1 MRALVIGGGSWGT
14 AFACV
19 LARRGHVVT
28 LGVRDADAAQAMARD
43 RTNARYL
50 PDVRLE
56 ALVTPV
62 PLDLPAQC
70 RGAELVALAV
80 PSRAFASV
88 AASIRLDDGALAL
101 SLTKGL
107 DPASGRLLLDV
118 LAEQAG
124 IDPSRTAFLTG
135 PNHAEEIA
143 LGHPAASVLSSPS
156 PAAARRLQ
164 ALLTGG
170 MFRVYR
176 SDDVVGVQICAAAK
190 NVVAV
195 AAGASDGLG
204 FGDNAKAALM
214 TRGLAE
220 MGRLGEA
227 FGADPR
233 TYAGLAGLGDLVATC
248 TSRHSRNR
256 AAGEQIA
263 QGVAPDEIEKRLGMA
278 VEGLTTAPA
287 LRSLGLE
294 RQVDLPITEAVCAVV
309 EGMPLAEALVGLLER
324 VPASEHDSSRAAP
337 DLESIAERP

>member
-1 MRALVIGGGSWGT
+1 MRALVVGGGSWGT

-28 LGVRDADAAQAMARD
+28 LGCRDPEAARAMARD

-50 PDVRLE
+50 PNVPLE

-62 PLDLPAQC
+62 AARPAPAVRGRRP
-70 RGAELVALAV
+70 RGARGAVALVRVRGGDAAA
-80 PSRAFASV
+80 RA
-88 AASIRLDDGALAL
+88 RRDGALADEGARARDAAGCC
-101 SLTKGL
+101 STCSPTRAGL
-107 DPASGRLLLDV
+107 DPG
-118 LAEQAG
+118 
-124 IDPSRTAFLTG
+124 RTAFLTG
-135 PNHAEEIA
+135 PNHAEEIG
-143 LGHPAASVLSSPS
+143 LGHPAASVLASPS
-156 PAAARRLQ
+156 PDAARKLQ
-164 ALLTGG
+164 SQLTGG

-176 SDDVVGVQICAAAK
+176 SDDVVGVQLCAAAK

-220 MGRLGEA
+220 MARLGEE

-233 TYAGLAGLGDLVATC
+233 TYAGLAGMGDLVATC

-263 QGVAPDEIEKRLGMA
+263 KGVALSRDRGP
-278 VEGLTTAPA
+278 
-287 LRSLGLE
+287 RSGW
-294 RQVDLPITEAVCAVV
+294 P
-309 EGMPLAEALVGLLER
+309 
-324 VPASEHDSSRAAP
+324 SRA
-337 DLESIAERP
+337 

>member
-1 MRALVIGGGSWGT
+1 MRALVVGGGSWGT

-28 LGVRDADAAQAMARD
+28 LGVRDPEAARTMARD

-50 PDVRLE
+50 PDVPLE
-56 ALVTPV
+56 ALVTPL

-70 RGAELVALAV
+70 SGADLVVLAV

-88 AASIRLDDGALAL
+88 AASLRLDEGTMAL

-107 DPASGRLLLDV
+107 DPSSGRLLLDV
-118 LAEQAG
+118 LADGAG
-124 IDPSRTAFLTG
+124 IDPARTAFLTG
-135 PNHAEEIA
+135 PNHAEEIG
-143 LGHPAASVLSSPS
+143 LGY
-156 PAAARRLQ
+156 PAAAVLTSPSAAAAERLQ
-164 ALLTGG
+164 TLLTGG
-170 MFRVYR
+170 LFRVYR
-176 SDDVVGVQICAAAK
+176 SEDVVGVQLCAAAK

-220 MGRLGEA
+220 LARLGEA

-233 TYAGLAGLGDLVATC
+233 TYSGLAGMGDLVATC

-256 AAGEQIA
+256 EAGEQIA
-263 QGVAPDEIEKRLGMA
+263 KGVAPGEIESRLGMA

-287 LRSLGLE
+287 LRRLGVE
-294 RQVDLPITEAVCAVV
+294 RGVDLPITEAVCAVV
-309 EGMPLAEALVGLLER
+309 EGMPLAEALLGLLQR
-324 VPASEHDSSRAAP
+324 VPASEHDASRAAEP
-337 DLESIAERP
+337 TTE

>member
-1 MRALVIGGGSWGT
+1 MRALVVGGGSWGT

-28 LGVRDADAAQAMARD
+28 LGCRDPEAARAMARD

-50 PDVRLE
+50 PDVPLE
-56 ALVTPV
+56 ALVTPA
-62 PLDLPAQC
+62 PLDLPRQC
-70 RGAELVALAV
+70 VGADVVVLAV
-80 PSRAFASV
+80 PSRSFADVAGSV
-88 AASIRLDDGALAL
+88 RLDDGALAL

-107 DPASGRLLLDV
+107 EPATGQLLLDV
-118 LAEQAG
+118 LSERAG
-124 IDPSRTAFLTG
+124 IDPASTAFLTG
-135 PNHAEEIA
+135 PNHAEEVG
-143 LGHPAASVLSSPS
+143 LGHPAAAVLSSPS
-156 PAAARRLQ
+156 PDTALHLQ
-164 ALLTGG
+164 SLLTGG

-176 SDDVVGVQICAAAK
+176 SDDTVGVQLCAAAK

-220 MGRLGEA
+220 MARLGEA

-233 TYAGLAGLGDLVATC
+233 TYAGLAGMGDLVATC

-263 QGVAPDEIEKRLGMA
+263 KGVAPAEIEPRLGMA

-287 LRSLGLE
+287 LRSLGVE
-294 RQVDLPITEAVCAVV
+294 RGVDLPITEAVCAVV
-309 EGMPLAEALVGLLER
+309 EGMSLAEALVGLLQR
-324 VPASEHDSSRAAP
+324 VPASEHDASRAVLAR
-337 DLESIAERP
+337 DGTVE

>member
-1 MRALVIGGGSWGT
+1 MRALVVGGGSWGT

-28 LGVRDADAAQAMARD
+28 LGCRDPEAARAMARD

-50 PDVRLE
+50 PNVPLE

-62 PLDLPAQC
+62 PLDLPRQC
-70 RGAELVALAV
+70 EGADLVALAV
-80 PSRAFASV
+80 PSRSFASV
-88 AASIRLDDGALAL
+88 ATTLRLERGAMAL

-107 DPASGRLLLDV
+107 DPGTRPAAARRPRRR
-118 LAEQAG
+118 APG
-124 IDPSRTAFLTG
+124 IDPGRTAFLTG
-135 PNHAEEIA
+135 PNHAEEIG
-143 LGHPAASVLSSPS
+143 LGHPAASVLASPS
-156 PAAARRLQ
+156 PDAARKLQ
-164 ALLTGG
+164 SQLTGG

-176 SDDVVGVQICAAAK
+176 SDDVVGVQLCAAAK

-220 MGRLGEA
+220 MARLGEE

-233 TYAGLAGLGDLVATC
+233 TYAGLAGMGDLVATC

-263 QGVAPDEIEKRLGMA
+263 KGVALSEIERRLGMA
-278 VEGLTTAPA
+278 IEGLTTAPS
-287 LRSLGLE
+287 LRSLGVE
-294 RQVDLPITEAVCAVV
+294 RGVELPITEAVCAVV
-309 EGMPLAEALVGLLER
+309 EGMPLAEALR
-324 VPASEHDSSRAAP
+324 RAARAR
-337 DLESIAERP
+337 SGERARRLQGARRG